1 MLTAGTAIST
11 DDGRRIVR
19 RAGFQRRG
27 VCGFAGLGRFHRFGR
42 AEDGR
47 GGVPERGCRASA
59 GRVFGMVG
67 VAGPAG
73 RSVGLENGVEGLAAA
88 HHEVQVRFG
97 EVAEAAMEDAGRLL
111 LGLDSDTYVLR
122 SR

>member
-19 RAGFQRRG
+19 RAGLQRRG

-47 GGVPERGCRASA
+47 GGVPEEGLP
-59 GRVFGMVG
+59 GIGGTRVRD
-67 VAGPAG
+67 G
-73 RSVGLENGVEGLAAA
+73 RSG
-88 HHEVQVRFG
+88 R
-97 EVAEAAMEDAGRLL
+97 AGGPLS
-111 LGLDSDTYVLR
+111 GA
-122 SR
+122 